1 MREELGD
8 SQCRLLFQDFIFV
21 RRNRNGEVARE
32 GFGIKRRAFWFCF
45 NFFFKMEKITPCL

>member
-8 SQCRLLFQDFIFV
+8 SQCRLLFHDFIFV